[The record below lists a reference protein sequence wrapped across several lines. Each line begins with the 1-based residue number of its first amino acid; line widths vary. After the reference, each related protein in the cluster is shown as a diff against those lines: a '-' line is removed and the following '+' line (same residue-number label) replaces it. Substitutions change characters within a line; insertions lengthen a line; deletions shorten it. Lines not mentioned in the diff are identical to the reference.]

1 MDQTFLLGKK
11 NKLEENRNVDFF
23 SDFESIEK
31 RALKIPRSV
40 LKCCHSHKAKLFF
53 FMSESEFFFCIAVN
67 RYCYNYLFNWL

>member
-53 FMSESEFFFCIAVN
+53 FMSES
-67 RYCYNYLFNWL
+67 